1 MRDHIYL
8 HQIAEGPQI
17 TFSKADSRD
26 YSILKLFMCIET
38 ICGKKVTYKDSDVRQ
53 CIQEYGAFRIGERE
67 GQFCKIFE
75 N

>member
-1 MRDHIYL
+1 MSFFTKLQRARISHSQKLI
-8 HQIAEGPQI
+8 QEM
-17 TFSKADSRD
+17 

-38 ICGKKVTYKDSDVRQ
+38 ICGKKVAYKDSDVRQ

-67 GQFCKIFE
+67 GQFRKIFE